1 MLLLQS
7 ERNVCV
13 RSDYINWVN
22 PSREFK
28 SRKYSSLDAI
38 DDLPSISRGLISLQV
53 RGESKKPII
62 CNLSFVVLHSSLLS
76 HLQLS
81 LLLLL
86 AAGYLEKLIFLFL
99 NSFIT
104 AERHTSEAQRRSSP
118 LAKFFETEKRLF
130 SLFNIFRIA
139 RPSHHKKT

>member
-1 MLLLQS
+1 M
-7 ERNVCV
+7 CV

-28 SRKYSSLDAI
+28 SRRYSSLDAI

-62 CNLSFVVLHSSLLS
+62 CNLSFVVLRSSLLS

-86 AAGYLEKLIFLFL
+86 AAGYLEKLIIFLFS

-130 SLFNIFRIA
+130 FPLLYFSNRSA
-139 RPSHHKKT
+139 KPSQKKT